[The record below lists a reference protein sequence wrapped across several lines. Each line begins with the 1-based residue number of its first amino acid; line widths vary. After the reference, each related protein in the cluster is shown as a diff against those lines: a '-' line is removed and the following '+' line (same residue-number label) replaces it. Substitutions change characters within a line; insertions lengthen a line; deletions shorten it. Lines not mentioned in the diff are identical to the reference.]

1 MPVKCPDYVGER
13 RKALD
18 EALELMTQELT
29 NIEGGLGRTINFKHC
44 FLELRENLR
53 RLGFFYGPK
62 DSFNFG
68 LHPDIA
74 NYERKANELRER
86 YNRLKKSQPI
96 ESEDEQDKSHGRGS
110 GYVLVAHRCH
120 VPHKYSPKTPV
131 YEERKESTT
140 VQFSSDSEEEE

>member
-68 LHPDIA
+68 SGYGGSKSRSPI
-74 NYERKANELRER
+74 NYPSAQNCQRSRER
-86 YNRLKKSQPI
+86 
-96 ESEDEQDKSHGRGS
+96 
-110 GYVLVAHRCH
+110 
-120 VPHKYSPKTPV
+120 
-131 YEERKESTT
+131 
-140 VQFSSDSEEEE
+140 